1 MPVRDEKYLQ
11 EQRQRIMEA
20 AFRCFSRQGY
30 QKTSMRAICKEAGL
44 AVGTLYLHFKDRN
57 DILASMKGM
66 ANERPLEEAKFKDWS
81 EFLGYFHFII
91 DLQDNPASMKYV
103 VCDMKLAAEA
113 QSNDELAT
121 LFKEGH
127 REMLGWLNK
136 WLCEFVAQGEIELPL
151 GIDTTARSLRYLLLG
166 ILNCQLFE
174 EKKERETL
182 VEVFDKTLS
191 SMVVIPDR
199 PQT

>member
-44 AVGTLYLHFKDRN
+44 AVGTLYVHFKDRN

-66 ANERPLEEAKFKDWS
+66 AIKRPLEDTKFTDWS
-81 EFLGYFHFII
+81 EFLGYLHFII
-91 DLQDNPASMKYV
+91 DFQKNPAIKKYV
-103 VCDMKLAAEA
+103 ICDMKLAAEA
-113 QSNDELAT
+113 LNNDHLAT
-121 LFKEGH
+121 VIRESY
-127 REMLGWLNK
+127 REMSGWLNK
-136 WLCEFVAQGEIELPL
+136 SLSEFVAHGEIELPL
-151 GIDTTARSLRYLLLG
+151 GIDITARSLRYLLNG
-166 ILNCQLFE
+166 MITGQLFE
-174 EKKERETL
+174 DSKERESL